1 MALAMTSESVLHAI
15 TPGHCEDLIY
25 PGSTNTAVQCFN
37 AITDNRFT
45 ISLPSVN
52 QGSTSQLIFNPSQGL
67 SDIIISA
74 TIPTSTSA
82 SVNTGTWGGYALPT
96 GWLAAMINTVA
107 LRVGGSS
114 LYYWTGAQILVD
126 TLQECENNGKQQSVY
141 NLAGAALY
149 QGSAVPTYTGGAVSA
164 AVQMPVNTPGSP
176 LYSAS
181 IYLKMPFNSISSL
194 QKTLPLGTDLL
205 TQPVQFLITWKNFAD
220 VAFAFG
226 NNTVGNLPTAF
237 TNVSARFRQTT
248 LTNSE
253 HLLARRED
261 MNSKMLVIPLRSFC
275 QTEFTTQVATTAGQS
290 VSINATGL
298 RSGSIKWIDVYVTSP
313 AVSGA
318 GNNWNFVPISA
329 LQMLVNGLIYY
340 DAGSQAETQLWNL
353 CDSAVPLSVTTVA
366 YTAAGSNILNAVTG
380 TMPWYRIQLGQ
391 RPYALAY
398 ENEMSLGLNIANS
411 VVNINLTVPVTE
423 TVTVRLVYHYAANL
437 IATKGTMEYLFT

>member
-37 AITDNRFT
+37 AINDNRFT

-74 TIPTSTSA
+74 TIPGSTSA
-82 SVNTGTWGGYALPT
+82 SVNTGPWGGYALPT
-96 GWLAAMINTVA
+96 GWLAAMINTIA

-126 TLQECENNGKQQSVY
+126 TLQECENNGKQQSVF
-141 NLAGAALY
+141 NLGGAALY
-149 QGSAVPTYTGGAVSA
+149 QGSAVPTSTGGTVSA
-164 AVQMPVNTPGSP
+164 AVQMPVSTPGSQ
-176 LYSAS
+176 LYTAAV
-181 IYLKMPFNSISSL
+181 YLKMPFNSISSL
-194 QKTLPLGTDLL
+194 MKTLPLATDLL

-220 VAFAFG
+220 VAFPFG

-237 TNVSARFRQTT
+237 TSVSARFRQTT
-248 LTNSE
+248 LVNSE

-261 MNSKMLVIPLRSFC
+261 MNSKMLVVPLRSFA
-275 QTEFTTQVATTAGQS
+275 QTEFTTQVAATAGQS

-298 RSGSIKWIDVYVTSP
+298 RSGSIKWIDVYVSSP
-313 AVSGA
+313 AVTGA
-318 GNNWNFVPISA
+318 GNNWNFVPINA
-329 LQMLVNGLIYY
+329 LTMLVNGLIYY
-340 DAGSQAETQLWNL
+340 DAQNAETQLWNL
-353 CDSAVPLSVTTVA
+353 CDSNLPLSVTTCA
-366 YTAAGSNILNAVTG
+366 YTAAGGNVLNAVTG
-380 TMPWYRIQLGQ
+380 SMPWYRIQLGQ

-423 TVTVRLVYHYAANL
+423 TITVRLVYHYACNL
-437 IATKGTMEYLFT
+437 VATKGTMEYLFT